1 MSDEPSVTVQLDNA
15 RTAYRHLVRMVC
27 AAGAGDRITLTGQ
40 DDGPLGWVGLVT
52 AVEYALSKHAA
63 EAKHW
68 KDEAANLKEDLRK
81 AKIAAYELQSRNNK
95 LRDNASL
102 AEVLDSIISKK
113 VRQAFAAAAEDPN
126 AD

>member
-15 RTAYRHLVRMVC
+15 RTAYRHLVQMVC

-52 AVEYALSKHAA
+52 AVDYALSKHAG
-63 EAKHW
+63 EAKRW

-81 AKIAAYELQSRNNK
+81 AKIAAYELRSRNDQ

-102 AEVLDSIISKK
+102 EQVLDSIISKK
-113 VRQAFAAAAEDPN
+113 VRQAFAAAAEDPY